1 MQEYL
6 EYLPGNGKKINI
18 QKEAGSLSNFTAGC
32 QDRQSKLP
40 IMAIFPDNVQ
50 KEVVRI
56 TLIFKWKEH
65 LNTQYIFST
74 EAQLNTIDK
83 PCI

>member
-1 MQEYL
+1 
-6 EYLPGNGKKINI
+6 
-18 QKEAGSLSNFTAGC
+18 
-32 QDRQSKLP
+32 
-40 IMAIFPDNVQ
+40 MAIFPDNVQ